1 MDVFVARQPI
11 FDSRTSV
18 YAYELLF
25 RSGAENVFSSSD
37 PDAASARVM
46 ADSSSLFGLDSLTAG
61 RRAFVNVTRRVLI
74 EGLCLLLPKDWLV
87 VELLE
92 TIEPDPEVVA
102 ACRDLKDA
110 GYPLALDD
118 FVDRPD
124 YAPLIELADFIKV
137 DFMASGPEERR
148 RLAERYGSNAHM
160 LAEKVETANDVQTGL
175 EIGYEYFQGFFF
187 CKPEMI
193 SRNEI
198 PGFKL
203 NYLRLLEQIS
213 HPDLDFDQLQ
223 RIVGQDV
230 SLTVKLLR
238 LLNSAAFGFQ
248 HEVKSVKQAL
258 VLLGELQVK
267 RWATLLALVDIAQ
280 DKPPELVI
288 TCLIRARL
296 CELLAPI
303 VGQSDRKN
311 DLFLV
316 GMFSLLDAIVG
327 RPLEEL
333 ISEMPLSDEIRRGL
347 LDDASPL
354 GRVRLLAV
362 ALERGN
368 WDQIARLVP
377 EEVSETTLPYL
388 YGRAVGGA
396 QQVFEL

>member
-1 MDVFVARQPI
+1 MDAFVARQPI
-11 FDSRTSV
+11 FDSSTAV

-25 RSGAENVFSSSD
+25 RSGAENVFLSTD
-37 PDAASARVM
+37 PDAASAQVM

-61 RRAFVNVTRRVLI
+61 RRAFINVTPRILT

-92 TIEPDPEVVA
+92 TIDPDPEVIA

-110 GYPLALDD
+110 GYLLALDD

-124 YAPLIELADFIKV
+124 YAPLIELADIIKV
-137 DFMASGPEERR
+137 DFMASGPGERR
-148 RLAERYGSNAHM
+148 RLAERYGPNAQM
-160 LAEKVETANDVQTGL
+160 LAEKVETANDVQAGL
-175 EIGYEYFQGFFF
+175 EAGYEYFQGFFF

-193 SRNEI
+193 SRHEI

-203 NYLRLLEQIS
+203 NYLQLLEQIS

-238 LLNSAAFGFQ
+238 LLNSAAFGLRC
-248 HEVKSVKQAL
+248 EMKSVKQAL
-258 VLLGELQVK
+258 VFLGEQQVK
-267 RWATLLALVDIAQ
+267 RWATLLALVDIAE

-303 VGQSDRKN
+303 VGQVDRKN

-327 RPLEEL
+327 RPVEEL
-333 ISEMPLSDEIRRGL
+333 ISEMPLTDEIRRGL

-354 GRVRLLAV
+354 GRVRLLAI

-377 EEVSETTLPYL
+377 DEVSESKLPYL
-388 YGRAVGGA
+388 YGQAVGGA
-396 QQVFEL
+396 QQIFGL

>member
-137 DFMASGPEERR
+137 DFMATGP
-148 RLAERYGSNAHM
+148 
-160 LAEKVETANDVQTGL
+160 
-175 EIGYEYFQGFFF
+175 
-187 CKPEMI
+187 
-193 SRNEI
+193 
-198 PGFKL
+198 
-203 NYLRLLEQIS
+203 
-213 HPDLDFDQLQ
+213 
-223 RIVGQDV
+223 
-230 SLTVKLLR
+230 
-238 LLNSAAFGFQ
+238 
-248 HEVKSVKQAL
+248 
-258 VLLGELQVK
+258 
-267 RWATLLALVDIAQ
+267 
-280 DKPPELVI
+280 
-288 TCLIRARL
+288 
-296 CELLAPI
+296 
-303 VGQSDRKN
+303 
-311 DLFLV
+311 
-316 GMFSLLDAIVG
+316 
-327 RPLEEL
+327 
-333 ISEMPLSDEIRRGL
+333 
-347 LDDASPL
+347 
-354 GRVRLLAV
+354 
-362 ALERGN
+362 
-368 WDQIARLVP
+368 
-377 EEVSETTLPYL
+377 
-388 YGRAVGGA
+388 
-396 QQVFEL
+396 

>member
-37 PDAASARVM
+37 PDAATARVM

-303 VGQSDRKN
+303 VGHADRKH

-327 RPLEEL
+327 RPVEEL

-368 WDQIARLVP
+368 WDQIPRLVP
-377 EEVSETTLPYL
+377 DGVSETTLPYL